1 MTFIKIIM
9 KINVLRLNNAI
20 KAMGL
25 HFLGSLLVALTVAV
39 IVFGVWFPHPYRQ
52 LAGGTEL
59 FYLIMGV
66 DIVCGP
72 LLTLVLFNPAKL
84 RRELFTDLSIVIVLQ
99 LAALT
104 YGIWTVYQARPLY
117 FVLEV
122 DRFKVI
128 GLTNLGTVE
137 QASQELAI
145 LPEALRLQ
153 LFKGPQTVGLRDASK
168 EEREKVMFESVQ
180 GGRDYGER
188 PGFYVAYDGAQAVKA
203 YAKAKPLENFAKKH
217 PSKQAD
223 IDKLQTQA
231 GADAKLLRYL
241 PIIAR
246 QDWVA
251 VLNPQG
257 AIVGYVQGDG
267 F

>member
-1 MTFIKIIM
+1 M
-9 KINVLRLNNAI
+9 KINKLRFKSAA
-20 KAMGL
+20 KAMGW
-25 HFLGSLLVALTVAV
+25 HFAVSLVVACIVASM
-39 IVFGVWFPHPYRQ
+39 VFGVWFPYPYRQ

-59 FYLIMGV
+59 FFLIMGV

-72 LLTLVLFNPAKL
+72 LLTFVLFNPAKPK
-84 RRELFTDLSIVIVLQ
+84 RELFMDLSLVVVLQ
-99 LAALT
+99 LAALA
-104 YGIWTVYQARPLY
+104 YGIWTVHQARPLY
-117 FVLEV
+117 LVHEV

-128 GLTNLGTVE
+128 ALADVD
-137 QASQELAI
+137 AAELAT
-145 LPEALRLQ
+145 LPQALQPQ

-168 EEREKVMFESVQ
+168 EEREKVLFESVQ
-180 GGRDYGER
+180 GGRDFGER
-188 PGFYVAYDGAQAVKA
+188 PSFYAPYDAAKAAKA
-203 YAKAKPLENFAKKH
+203 YAKAKPVETFTKKH

-223 IDKLQTQA
+223 MDKLQAEA
-231 GADAKLLRYL
+231 GEGAGREAKLLRYL

>member
-1 MTFIKIIM
+1 VK
-9 KINVLRLNNAI
+9 LNNKMRIKNAA
-20 KAMGL
+20 KAMGW
-25 HFLGSLLVALTVAV
+25 HFAGSLLVALIVAGL
-39 IVFGVWFPHPYRQ
+39 VFGVWYAYPYR
-52 LAGGTEL
+52 AISGGTEL
-59 FYLIMGV
+59 FFLIVGV
-66 DIVCGP
+66 NIVCGP
-72 LLTLVLFNPAKL
+72 LLTFVLFNPVKPK
-84 RRELFTDLSIVIVLQ
+84 RELVMDLSLVVVLQ
-99 LAALT
+99 LAALA
-104 YGIWTVYQARPLY
+104 YGIWTVHQARPLY
-117 FVLEV
+117 FVHEV

-128 GLTNLGTVE
+128 
-137 QASQELAI
+137 
-145 LPEALRLQ
+145 ALVDVDAAALVKMSRALQPQ
-153 LFKGPQTVGLRDASK
+153 LFKGPQVIGLREASL
-168 EEREKVMFESVQ
+168 EERKTVMFESAQ

-188 PGFYVAYDGAQAVKA
+188 PGFYVVYDAAQAAKT
-203 YAKAKPLENFAKKH
+203 YAKAKPLENFAKKQ